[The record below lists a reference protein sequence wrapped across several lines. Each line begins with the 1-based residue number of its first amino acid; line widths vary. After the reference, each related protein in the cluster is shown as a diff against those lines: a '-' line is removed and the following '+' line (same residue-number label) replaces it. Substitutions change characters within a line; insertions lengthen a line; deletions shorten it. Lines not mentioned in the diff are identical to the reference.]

1 MKESQR
7 VEWKES
13 WRDDCLKVICGF
25 ANAEGGTLTIG
36 RNDAGDVVGAKD
48 ARKLLEDL
56 PNKVRD
62 ILGIIVDVRL
72 KKSGAREYVEIKTP
86 PYSNPISYHGEFY
99 YRTGSTSQAL
109 KGGSLERF
117 LLRKQGR
124 TWDGIPIPGVR
135 VSQLS
140 KAALKTFRVRAR
152 QSDRMPAEL
161 LREGDRVLL
170 EKLRLFDQG
179 YLRRAAA
186 LLFHEAPE
194 EIFTGAYVKIG
205 YFRTDSDLRYQD
217 EIRGDLFSQVDRTVD
232 TILLK
237 YLRARITY
245 EGIQRVETY
254 PVPAEALREAITNA
268 VAHKDYGSGI
278 PIQISIYD
286 DKLMIWNPGQLPHD
300 WTAAHFTAKHASAP
314 HNPDIAN
321 VFFRAALLES
331 WGRGIDLIR
340 DACRRHG
347 FPKPE
352 FRWDSGLWVEFPYA
366 PEHAA
371 LSREVGRTTPITTLE
386 TTPITTLEN
395 TPVTTLE
402 KILALLRS
410 KPTLTGPQLA
420 TEVGITLDGAKYH
433 LRRLRAAGILR
444 HVGPRKSGRWEVLK
458 KDSVGLPIGEVT
470 GEVASE
476 VARTWGTE
484 TRKKTGRET
493 REKTKE
499 NTGKKMSGPREV
511 RK

>member
-300 WTAAHFTAKHASAP
+300 WTAAHFTPRTASSP
-314 HNPDIAN
+314 C
-321 VFFRAALLES
+321 F
-331 WGRGIDLIR
+331 
-340 DACRRHG
+340 
-347 FPKPE
+347 
-352 FRWDSGLWVEFPYA
+352 
-366 PEHAA
+366 
-371 LSREVGRTTPITTLE
+371 
-386 TTPITTLEN
+386 
-395 TPVTTLE
+395 
-402 KILALLRS
+402 
-410 KPTLTGPQLA
+410 A
-420 TEVGITLDGAKYH
+420 T
-433 LRRLRAAGILR
+433 
-444 HVGPRKSGRWEVLK
+444 
-458 KDSVGLPIGEVT
+458 
-470 GEVASE
+470 
-476 VARTWGTE
+476 
-484 TRKKTGRET
+484 
-493 REKTKE
+493 
-499 NTGKKMSGPREV
+499 N
-511 RK
+511 

>member
-371 LSREVGRTTPITTLE
+371 LSREVGRTTPITTQE
-386 TTPITTLEN
+386 TAKNTTQEN
-395 TPVTTLE
+395 CPE
-402 KILALLRS
+402 HYPRKDPRPS
-410 KPTLTGPQLA
+410 
-420 TEVGITLDGAKYH
+420 EDGAH
-433 LRRLRAAGILR
+433 PDLAGAGRASAHHAQRSSVSPAPLTSHRRHSARRPPKA
-444 HVGPRKSGRWEVLK
+444 GRWEVLGGI
-458 KDSVGLPIGEVT
+458 SVACPQVKSRVKSQVKSPVKSPALGGPHPGRRLGKITRRNHGE
-470 GEVASE
+470 
-476 VARTWGTE
+476 
-484 TRKKTGRET
+484 
-493 REKTKE
+493 
-499 NTGKKMSGPREV
+499 N
-511 RK
+511 